1 LHALAAVV
9 EVVFLA
15 LVQEQQVVVMVE
27 LAALETQE
35 PQILVV
41 AEAEATLEVIRQIMV
56 VQE

>member
-1 LHALAAVV
+1 LLALVAVV
-9 EVVFLA
+9 AVVFLA
-15 LVQEQQVVVMVE
+15 LVQQRQVVVLVE

-41 AEAEATLEVIRQIMV
+41 AEAEATLEVIHQMVV